1 MESGKLVMLC
11 PREAISLD
19 ASQMLDADGAVQILA
34 EDAVEDMVVCLAA
47 IEAAWSA
54 GEFNRLRASLTAVA
68 GLAER
73 TRLPDVAQV
82 AEQALM
88 LADGR
93 DEVALAAVVARLVR
107 VGELSLATLLEISYR
122 QS

>member
-1 MESGKLVMLC
+1 MNTSKLVMLC
-11 PREAISLD
+11 PREVISLD
-19 ASQMLDADGAVQILA
+19 AARLVDAEGAVRPIA

-54 GEFNRLRASLTAVA
+54 GEFNRLRASLAAVA

-73 TRLPDVAQV
+73 ANLPDMAMV
-82 AEQALM
+82 AEQASM
-88 LADGR
+88 LAAGR